1 MKRLENKKIAI
12 LGTSPIMILLYFR
25 LKKKNLV
32 DVFEHSKIGGAWR
45 IDKYKE
51 KYYSAHNN
59 VVVALNDNE
68 EKYIELI
75 NKELARFGCKKTK
88 PKGMY
93 QLLSDYIPKKK
104 YIHDLSNFYLNFKEN
119 CNSLKKKKITSVNAC
134 SDKVYLNN
142 LKYDQVFFPSCFDV
156 NKISINNLNF
166 NVKPTKSISSHL
178 TIVYKKTKLPSISY
192 TENFDNVFDRA
203 HFRENSRYIFFTGRI
218 RRNYKK
224 LQSSQ
229 LIKISNLLQNTTK
242 NIIKIKKNRYCHN
255 IIKEDNLRDLK
266 LRLNQTKLSIVETKQ
281 FVKSYKLLNKLK

>member
-1 MKRLENKKIAI
+1 
-12 LGTSPIMILLYFR
+12 MILLYFR

>member
-1 MKRLENKKIAI
+1 VKRLENKKIAI

>member
-104 YIHDLSNFYLNFKEN
+104 YIHYLSNFYLNFIEN
-119 CNSLKKKKITSVNAC
+119 CNSLKKKKLQVLMLVLT
-134 SDKVYLNN
+134 
-142 LKYDQVFFPSCFDV
+142 KY
-156 NKISINNLNF
+156 I
-166 NVKPTKSISSHL
+166 
-178 TIVYKKTKLPSISY
+178 
-192 TENFDNVFDRA
+192 
-203 HFRENSRYIFFTGRI
+203 
-218 RRNYKK
+218 
-224 LQSSQ
+224 
-229 LIKISNLLQNTTK
+229 
-242 NIIKIKKNRYCHN
+242 
-255 IIKEDNLRDLK
+255 
-266 LRLNQTKLSIVETKQ
+266 
-281 FVKSYKLLNKLK
+281 